1 MSTGPSRES
10 FSEKAFY
17 LAEFRGRT
25 LAIAGPADELR
36 EAAPLAA
43 LLTELAANQTRVVL
57 VSTEPGVLK
66 ELVRGDPIDA
76 GSARLEGEV
85 WRAFEHGHCVAILSD
100 DSGGF
105 ARACREI
112 SLRLGL
118 TKLMWIDPDGGVRR
132 EDGSRI
138 SFVDLE
144 ALRSLLRLRADD
156 EKPHRRMLLREVELA
171 LAAGV
176 HAINLSSLEGLADEL
191 FTYAGSG
198 TLFTREGYVV
208 VRALGLDDYDA
219 AADLIARGVSE
230 GYLVARA
237 SEDVERI
244 LLHGF
249 GAFVEGSH
257 LAGIGALLEHRSA
270 DAAEIASLYT
280 LTRFLAEGIGGH
292 LVRFALERARDRGFG
307 SVFACTLSERV
318 ARFFERNGF
327 VAADASELPE
337 EKWKGYDLERRERLL
352 CVRYPLR

>member
-1 MSTGPSRES
+1 MSTGPGRES
-10 FSEKAFY
+10 FSEQAFY

-85 WRAFEHGHCVAILSD
+85 WIALEHGQCVAILSE

-237 SEDVERI
+237 SEDVGR
-244 LLHGF
+244 LPVHGF
-249 GAFVEGSH
+249 RGSGEGSRRRGQPRH
-257 LAGIGALLEHRSA
+257 PRPWAAGCRRRPNFWFYVSWPPEASHRS
-270 DAAEIASLYT
+270 S
-280 LTRFLAEGIGGH
+280 
-292 LVRFALERARDRGFG
+292 
-307 SVFACTLSERV
+307 
-318 ARFFERNGF
+318 N
-327 VAADASELPE
+327 
-337 EKWKGYDLERRERLL
+337 RLL
-352 CVRYPLR
+352 

>member
-244 LLHGF
+244 LVHGF

-307 SVFACTLSERV
+307 SVFASILSERV

-352 CVRYPLR
+352 CVRYLLR

>member
-237 SEDVERI
+237 PEEVERI
-244 LLHGF
+244 LVHGF

-257 LAGIGALLEHRSA
+257 LAGIGALLEHHSA
-270 DAAEIASLYT
+270 AAAEIASLYT

-352 CVRYPLR
+352 CVRCPLR